1 MELSQKDKL
10 ILNYIRSNDKEK
22 QRPINIDIEESLL
35 IDIKEQSKLLNITVE
50 EFIHI
55 SIIKSILYLE
65 KRKQRKLHKDMF
77 VIDIF
82 DLYDIENIIENM
94 NKNNKHIF
102 IVNIDFKNHSVMVP
116 VDFVQDLSCD

>member
-1 MELSQKDKL
+1 MELSPKDKL
-10 ILNYIRSNDKEK
+10 ILDYIRSNDKEK
-22 QRPINIDIEESLL
+22 QRSINIDIEKSLL
-35 IDIKEQSKLLNITVE
+35 IDIKEQSELLNITVE
-50 EFIHI
+50 EFIYI

-94 NKNNKHIF
+94 NKTNKHVF
-102 IVNIDFKNHSVMVP
+102 IVNIDFYKHSVMVP
-116 VDFVQDLSCD
+116 VNFVQDLSCD